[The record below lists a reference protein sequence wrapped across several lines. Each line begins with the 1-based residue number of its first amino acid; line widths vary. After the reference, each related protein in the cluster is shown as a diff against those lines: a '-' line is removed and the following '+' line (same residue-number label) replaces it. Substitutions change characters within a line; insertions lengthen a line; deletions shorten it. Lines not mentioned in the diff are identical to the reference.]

1 MQANQSLCVCYFE
14 VLGAV
19 SRRKCPQ
26 PQPPVRFLR
35 LSIINCFSDTRS
47 RVFLEGQGRLT
58 ALSLSQT
65 PQRDGAALSLSS
77 CFPFPKPHRLY
88 GSFGARTEEWQLPH
102 PAGVPVCLSRQAVL
116 FWGWLW
122 GSAAART
129 RARTPLHRAASPSR
143 APRSRFGGG
152 FAGDVAAVSSW
163 GERSPPG
170 SLPRSAVCSLL
181 TFISWGASYSPNI

>member
-26 PQPPVRFLR
+26 PQPPVRFLW

-47 RVFLEGQGRLT
+47 RVFLEGQGHLM

-65 PQRDGAALSLSS
+65 PQRDGAAPSPSS
-77 CFPFPKPHRLY
+77 CFPFPKPHQLY
-88 GSFGARTEEWQLPH
+88 GSLGARTEEWQLWGACLSAH
-102 PAGVPVCLSRQAVL
+102 RLSRQAVL

-129 RARTPLHRAASPSR
+129 RARTLLHRAASPSR

-152 FAGDVAAVSSW
+152 GLCW
-163 GERSPPG
+163 GCG
-170 SLPRSAVCSLL
+170 CGLQL
-181 TFISWGASYSPNI
+181 G

>member
-1 MQANQSLCVCYFE
+1 MCVCYFE

-26 PQPPVRFLR
+26 PQPPVRFLW

-47 RVFLEGQGRLT
+47 RVFLEGQGHLM

-65 PQRDGAALSLSS
+65 PQRDGAAPSPSS
-77 CFPFPKPHRLY
+77 CFPFPKPHQLY
-88 GSFGARTEEWQLPH
+88 GSLGARTEEWQLWGACLSAH
-102 PAGVPVCLSRQAVL
+102 RLSRQAVL

-129 RARTPLHRAASPSR
+129 RARTLLHRAASPSR
-143 APRSRFGGG
+143 APRSRFGGGG